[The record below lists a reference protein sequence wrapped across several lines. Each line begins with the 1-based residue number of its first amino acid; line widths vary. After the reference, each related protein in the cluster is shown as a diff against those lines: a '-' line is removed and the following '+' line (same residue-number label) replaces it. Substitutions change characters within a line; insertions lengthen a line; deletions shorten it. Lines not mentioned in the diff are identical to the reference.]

1 VGTDLALFSKEF
13 FFGVIS
19 QIYIFFRAGDKIDH
33 NCHKIDHTQFFPF
46 LPDFLIHKPYLPAI
60 FGPLPARGERR
71 GAEREAGGERAKNRG
86 GEAAATRF
94 LVECFLTRR
103 RVISQC
109 RL

>member
-1 VGTDLALFSKEF
+1 MG
-13 FFGVIS
+13 I
-19 QIYIFFRAGDKIDH
+19 IYGYSRAGDKIDH

-46 LPDFLIHKPYLPAI
+46 LPYFLIHKPYLPAI

-94 LVECFLTRR
+94 LVECFLTGRR
-103 RVISQC
+103 AISQC